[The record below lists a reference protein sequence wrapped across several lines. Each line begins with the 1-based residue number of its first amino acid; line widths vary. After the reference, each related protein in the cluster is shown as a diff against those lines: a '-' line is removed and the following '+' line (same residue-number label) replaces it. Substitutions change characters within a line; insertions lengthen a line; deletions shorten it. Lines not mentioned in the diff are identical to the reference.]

1 MLHTTS
7 SARQTWPTMQGK
19 DKGTVMAENII
30 PFTPSSTKLFNGIFP
45 QYLWLEA
52 NLDPDEYEVFT
63 SRQKEL
69 LSTVAQEPAVIDLFS
84 ALMRKHNDFVRAHH
98 WQQNDLYLDC
108 VDLSTMG
115 FITLWG
121 YLQGYE
127 SITQWQEH
135 INQDVRSKATIYT
148 MLQQALHPAMNYT
161 YLYMLRS
168 WYCWCT
174 LLNDAFKYA
183 WDEVDG
189 KQAALDL
196 LKLLKYLQPWTR
208 GKDQEYHGSILNNL
222 GCDFQVRFKTPRFT
236 TLMLNLAVLES
247 TSLNAAAEPHP
258 EKYLHGY
265 RFLDSTNLRYL
276 VYGIST
282 DSPDI
287 TVSMQ
292 MLLDALKRN
301 GLALSQALLLCSGS
315 RAQAAAVVP
324 LILKAGA
331 QYFMITPQED
341 YPDVEERTA
350 TKLQS
355 EFPQCQ
361 TVYTYLGN
369 VFKHSD
375 FSSEKQIR
383 AAYNEE
389 RTAPS
394 VFITSVD
401 VTDRDEANKLVCAL
415 SENCLGFIID
425 ECEGMLRKFTQE
437 QSEEEA
443 HHEIEAIVS
452 EAAGLAHIK
461 ADFERF
467 VQKKM
472 RAELKQDKHAYKQQ
486 PTPEGVAEAL
496 KDDDIFLHFFA
507 LYCKPLL
514 KSIRSRALPTVHND
528 KPQS

>member
-1 MLHTTS
+1 
-7 SARQTWPTMQGK
+7 
-19 DKGTVMAENII
+19 MAENII
-30 PFTPSSTKLFNGIFP
+30 PFTPSRTKLFNGIFP

-52 NLDPDEYEVFT
+52 NLDPEEYEVFKA
-63 SRQKEL
+63 RQEEL
-69 LSTVAQEPAVIDLFS
+69 LSTVAQEPAVINLFS
-84 ALMRKHNDFVRAHH
+84 ALMRKHNDFVRAHN
-98 WQQNDLYLDC
+98 WRQNDLYLDC
-108 VDLSTMG
+108 VDLSTVG

-135 INQDVRSKATIYT
+135 INHDVRSKATIYT
-148 MLQQALHPAMNYT
+148 MLQQALHPAMNYN

-168 WYCWCT
+168 WFCWCT
-174 LLNDAFKYA
+174 LLWNYASKYGL
-183 WDEVDG
+183 DEVDG
-189 KQAALDL
+189 KQAAIDL

-208 GKDQEYHGSILNNL
+208 GEDHEYHGSNLNNL
-222 GCDFQVRFKTPRFT
+222 GRDFLVRFKTPRFT
-236 TLMLNLAVLES
+236 TLMLNLAILES
-247 TSLNAAAEPHP
+247 TSLNAAAEPYP
-258 EKYLHGY
+258 EGYLHGY
-265 RFLDSTNLRYL
+265 RFVDSTNMRYL

-282 DSPDI
+282 DYPDI

-301 GLALSQALLLCSGS
+301 GLDFSQTLMMCSGS
-315 RAQAAAVVP
+315 REQAAAVIP

-331 QYFMITPQED
+331 QYFMITPQGD
-341 YPDVEERTA
+341 YPDAEELTA
-350 TKLQS
+350 TKLQAD
-355 EFPQCQ
+355 FPQCQ

-375 FSSEKQIR
+375 FSSEEQIR

-389 RTAPS
+389 RTDPS

-401 VTDRDEANKLVCAL
+401 VTDRDEANKLACAL
-415 SENCLGFIID
+415 SENCLGFIIED
-425 ECEGMLRKFTQE
+425 CEGMLRKFTQE

-443 HHEIEAIVS
+443 HREIEDIII

-472 RAELKQDKHAYKQQ
+472 RAELKRDKHAYKQQ

-514 KSIRSRALPTVHND
+514 KSIIS
-528 KPQS
+528 